1 MTAGRGSATR
11 RRLPQRP
18 VQQRERRQR
27 PQPRPVQPDAGHAP
41 RRTRSAPVQR
51 RKAGIGLP
59 RRRRQRPVGDGGVH
73 QATAAPRRRRR
84 RPPGHGSAPQATAAS
99 TRRRQRP
106 AERRRRPPG
115 HGSAPQATAA
125 STRPRQRPAGRR
137 QRPAGSRSAPQATAA
152 TATAT
157 PATAAQRDAT
167 VRQPRK
173 PGPKDLFGTL
183 DTNTITYLILL
194 NITYRRPTNTRQPL
208 TPPIPKNLLEAPEII
223 LYDVKNYLGIL

>member
-125 STRPRQRPAGRR
+125 
-137 QRPAGSRSAPQATAA
+137 